1 MTETKQVKF
10 DHSAWKSRLVILFQW
25 VLILLWYIWLKFLSK
40 KNMLQGRKNFFW
52 RRYKCVPSEEFKPNI
67 IL

>member
-40 KNMLQGRKNFFW
+40 KNRLQGRKNFFW
-52 RRYKCVPSEEFKPNI
+52 RRY
-67 IL
+67 